1 MAVWERRDS
10 TAIVLAVLQ
19 AADLVYTEASPD
31 YGDAH
36 LDHLGVPGAI
46 RPLLPF
52 VKAGAIGALV
62 LSVRRPR
69 VRSLVGSALVGYYS
83 AAVSFHRSA
92 GDPPA
97 TTLPAALLAILAAS
111 LV

>member
-1 MAVWERRDS
+1 MWERRES
-10 TAIVLAVLQ
+10 TAIVLAILQ
-19 AADLVYTEASPD
+19 AADFLYAEASPD

-36 LDHLGVPGAI
+36 LDHLGVPRGI
-46 RPLLPF
+46 RPLLPV
-52 VKAGAIGALV
+52 VKAGAVGALV

-69 VRSLVGSALVGYYS
+69 VRSLVGSALVAYYS
-83 AAVSFHRSA
+83 AAVAFHRSA

-97 TTLPAALLAILAAS
+97 TALPAAFLGVLAAS